1 MYVLF
6 LFINDKYNFFL
17 LKIVIIYGNM
27 VYEWKIN
34 IEIKICLVVLKNI
47 VGLILVIL
55 VFGK

>member
-6 LFINDKYNFFL
+6 LFINDKYIFFL
-17 LKIVIIYGNM
+17 LKIVIINGNM